1 MINKKGDVMAES
13 EAADIL
19 YTENIPYKLEQT
31 ARIGYLLGKNY
42 YKNYVNTILDLDEYA
57 ILSHITANPH
67 LSQSDLSKLMYKGKA
82 HIGKIL
88 RSMEKKGYVKRGVA
102 TSNNIMKKVTKITA
116 KGEKLLYET
125 HRVFVKLAQNV
136 LSVFTPEEKE
146 IFIKLLD
153 KYRDKI
159 TSTYEI
165 IF

>member
-1 MINKKGDVMAES
+1 MMDDNNVT
-13 EAADIL
+13 DIL

-57 ILSHITANPH
+57 ILSHLTANPN

-82 HIGKIL
+82 HIGKIIAE
-88 RSMEKKGYVKRGVA
+88 MEKKGYVKRGVTA
-102 TSNNIMKKVTKITA
+102 SNNIMKKVTQITS

-125 HRVFVKLAQNV
+125 HNVFVKLADNV
-136 LSVFTPEEKE
+136 LSVFTKEEKE
-146 IFIKLLD
+146 TFVRLLD
-153 KYRDKI
+153 KYKEKI